1 MSGAGIMIEFTPE
14 AEARLADYLRQVRTA
29 LAGSADVNPDEIEAD
44 IREHVDNEL
53 RGATA
58 RVGLAQLEG
67 VLARLGPPA
76 QWGAGES
83 PSFFRRVNQQIRE
96 RLRLGERFG
105 HARQALWRGP
115 EDWRLAYLTFVVFAV
130 GVFTVVAFPLCLV
143 VSYFLGRAGIALAR
157 EKGVE
162 MGTARKWLL
171 YPPVVVVSLT
181 LLLAVLALPVVAGG
195 VTGAQV
201 AQAVQR
207 VESFDRDHPMPPD
220 PFNWQAIRDWE
231 ARQRVRDQM
240 TAQLKEDRQLLALIP
255 VRRELAPAVS
265 GLFVGVGAAAMWWTL
280 LGFVGGAYPQTVRGT
295 FVPLCDQFQRRHGIR
310 IAVPALAVTIAWCV
324 MAWEAAAAAG
334 LL

>member
-1 MSGAGIMIEFTPE
+1 MSGVSTMIEFTTE
-14 AEARLADYLRQVRTA
+14 AEDRFADYLRQVRTA

-44 IREHVDNEL
+44 IREHVENEL
-53 RGATA
+53 RTEPTPVGVAPLE
-58 RVGLAQLEG
+58 RVLT
-67 VLARLGPPA
+67 RLGPPA
-76 QWGAGES
+76 QWGASES
-83 PSFFRRVNQQIRE
+83 PSFFRRVRAQVGE
-96 RLRLGERFG
+96 RLRLSERLRN
-105 HARQALWRGP
+105 AREALWRGP
-115 EDWRLAYLTFVVFAV
+115 EDWRLAYLTFGVFAA
-130 GVFTVVAFPLCLV
+130 GVLIFPLFPLFLIV
-143 VSYFLGRAGIALAR
+143 AYFLGRSGIELAR

-171 YPPVVVVSLT
+171 YPPVAIVSLA
-181 LLLAVLALPVVAGG
+181 LLIAVLALPVVAGG

-231 ARQRVRDQM
+231 ARQRVRDRM

-280 LGFVGGAYPQTVRGT
+280 LGFVGAAYPQTVRGT

-334 LL
+334 LV